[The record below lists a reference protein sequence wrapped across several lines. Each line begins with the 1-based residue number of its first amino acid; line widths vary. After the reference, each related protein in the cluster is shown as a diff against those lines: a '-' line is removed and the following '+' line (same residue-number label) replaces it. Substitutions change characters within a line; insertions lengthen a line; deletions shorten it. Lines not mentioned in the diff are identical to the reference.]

1 MITKL
6 EHQRK
11 PKWKENSIEITSGY
25 FARHPTKLSNILG
38 KIKDESEGKIIGK
51 FVGWKAKIYSMK
63 IIDGK
68 ESNTAKGVNIAT
80 ELKEIK
86 FHLYF

>member
-1 MITKL
+1 MD
-6 EHQRK
+6 
-11 PKWKENSIEITSGY
+11 NS
-25 FARHPTKLSNILG
+25 ARHPAKLSNILG
-38 KIKDESEGKIIGK
+38 KIRDESEGKIIGK

-68 ESNTAKGVNIAT
+68 ESNTTKGANNAT

-86 FHLYF
+86 DTFFNKKNNQT